1 MEKERE
7 MHNARLQWK
16 EKENNFQRA
25 KVKLEKDI
33 EFLER
38 KLENTNKDNSK
49 KKDVIDDHKGSI
61 QALKNQLKIL
71 SDEV

>member
-16 EKENNFQRA
+16 EKENAFQRA
-25 KVKLEKDI
+25 KVKFEKDI
-33 EFLER
+33 KVLEG
-38 KLENTNKDNSK
+38 KLENTNNENSK
-49 KKDVIDDHKGSI
+49 KKDVIEDHKGSI
-61 QALKNQLKIL
+61 QALKKQLKAL